1 MVFDLWY
8 NDRMIYDYKTHISNA
23 TNRFVIIEVNTLFIA
38 MNSRK
43 KKTAPIFGTD
53 DKNTRPIPFGFDRVA
68 LGRDNRGLQ
77 SLRFPWWL
85 RHREPPAVSH
95 RGQIFE
101 VFVYD
106 CSRFYRGGFLD

>member
-1 MVFDLWY
+1 MVYPRLDGRGFRR
-8 NDRMIYDYKTHISNA
+8 NPARKIKTPL
-23 TNRFVIIEVNTLFIA
+23 RVLY
-38 MNSRK
+38 
-43 KKTAPIFGTD
+43 FG
-53 DKNTRPIPFGFDRVA
+53 G
-68 LGRDNRGLQ
+68 DNRGLQ